1 MAPDGLTVATPVV
14 SNQPPP
20 RRRRVRLPSR
30 RGLALWAGV
39 TLLAIIVLAS
49 VLAPLLSPYAP
60 NTIALRATLQP
71 PSMLHWFGTDQLG
84 RDVLTRTLYGGR
96 VSLTIA
102 ASTVVL
108 AGLGGMFMGIA
119 AAYLGGIFD
128 MAVMRLAE
136 VQYALPAVILA
147 ILLVG
152 VFGSGTAN
160 VVLVLTLTN
169 WPRFARVIRAEAQSL
184 SQRDF
189 VLLARMAG
197 ASRLR
202 IILRHIAPNLRSTFF
217 VLLTLDIG
225 LIVTLEAT
233 LSFLG
238 LGVQPPTPSW
248 GGMIADG
255 RGYLDRAWW
264 TAILPGSVLMLTVLA
279 SNLIGDALATTAGT
293 ERAE

>member
-1 MAPDGLTVATPVV
+1 
-14 SNQPPP
+14 
-20 RRRRVRLPSR
+20 
-30 RGLALWAGV
+30 
-39 TLLAIIVLAS
+39 
-49 VLAPLLSPYAP
+49 
-60 NTIALRATLQP
+60 
-71 PSMLHWFGTDQLG
+71 
-84 RDVLTRTLYGGR
+84 
-96 VSLTIA
+96 
-102 ASTVVL
+102 
-108 AGLGGMFMGIA
+108 
-119 AAYLGGIFD
+119 
-128 MAVMRLAE
+128 
-136 VQYALPAVILA
+136 VILA

-197 ASRLR
+197 ASRVR
-202 IILRHIAPNLRSTFF
+202 IILRHIAPNLRGTFF

-255 RGYLDRAWW
+255 RGYLDRALR
-264 TAILPGSVLMLTVLA
+264 TAILPESVLMLTVLA
-279 SNLIGDALATTAGT
+279 SNIIGDALATAAGK